1 MPLCDF
7 NIKGSHSLINGRG
20 DSLLLGP
27 EPRPFVP
34 ASLLQQL
41 KSNVL
46 FCQLVL
52 FVVTEVWTETHRQL
66 VSLVTNRKLGSG
78 TTLPNTVEPLNKGHY
93 GANDIVPCR
102 KVVLSRRSNNT
113 LKY

>member
-1 MPLCDF
+1 MLLCDF

-52 FVVTEVWTETHRQL
+52 FVVTEVWTETHQTIGFTCHQYEAWVRHNC
-66 VSLVTNRKLGSG
+66 TEYSG
-78 TTLPNTVEPLNKGHY
+78 TSSEQGTLWGQRYCPL
-93 GANDIVPCR
+93 
-102 KVVLSRRSNNT
+102 
-113 LKY
+113 